1 MKKRNLFLII
11 GLAFS
16 LSACGGSTSEPSS
29 NTDETTIQETAAS
42 ETSEEVAADL
52 SVEQQ
57 TIFDQDGITVS
68 VTGITEDSLFG
79 PELNLLIEN
88 NSEKNI
94 TVQARKSA
102 INGYMISSTM
112 SSDVASGKKANDT
125 LSFSSSE
132 LETCGIDTIANIEF
146 SLHIFDPDT
155 FDTLYDSDLIKLNTN
170 MAEGFSQTYDNSG
183 ETLYDENGIKIVYK
197 GLSTDGSIL
206 GPEVIFYAEN
216 NTDQVITIQ
225 ARDTSVNGFMIDP
238 SLSTEITP
246 GNRAVSGMTFLSSQL
261 EENNIAD
268 FETVETSFH
277 IFDDNYNTIVDT
289 APIVITIQSN
299 EIGE

>member
-1 MKKRNLFLII
+1 MKKRNLLLIA
-11 GLAFS
+11 GLAVS
-16 LSACGGSTSEPSS
+16 LSACGGGTSEPSS
-29 NTDETTIQETAAS
+29 NTDETTIQETDEP
-42 ETSEEVAADL
+42 ETSEEAASDL
-52 SVEQQ
+52 SIEQQ
-57 TIFDQDGITVS
+57 TIFDQDGITIS

-88 NSEKNI
+88 NSDKNI

-102 INGYMISSTM
+102 INGYMISATM

-132 LETCGIDTIANIEF
+132 LDTCGIDTIASIEF

-155 FDTLYDSDLIKLNTN
+155 FDTLYDSDLINLNTN
-170 MAEGFSQTYDNSG
+170 MAEGFNQNYDSSG
-183 ETLYDENGIKIVYK
+183 ETIYDENGIKIVYK

-206 GPEVIFYAEN
+206 GPEIILYVEN

-246 GNRAVSGMTFLSSQL
+246 GNKAVSGMTFFSDQL
-261 EENNIAD
+261 EENSITD

-277 IFDDNYNTIVDT
+277 IFDGNYNTIVDT
-289 APIVITIQSN
+289 APITITP
-299 EIGE
+299 